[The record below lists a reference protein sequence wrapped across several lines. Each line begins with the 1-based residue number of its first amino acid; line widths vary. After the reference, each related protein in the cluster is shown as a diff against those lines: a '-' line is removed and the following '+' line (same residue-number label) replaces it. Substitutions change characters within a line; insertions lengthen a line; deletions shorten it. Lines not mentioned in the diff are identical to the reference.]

1 MELEN
6 TPLLDCFILKPK
18 IWNDNRGYFFE
29 NYNENIFQK
38 LSGKKVDFVQDNLA
52 FSHYGAIRGLHMQ
65 LPPYAQAK
73 LVYCVQGRILDV
85 AVDIRKNSPTF
96 GQSFAVELTEENRWQ
111 LFVPKGFL
119 HGYSVLS
126 ETALVGYKC
135 DDFYNKESECGIH
148 PLDNTVN
155 IDWRIPAEQQLISEK
170 DLNAISFLELHKII
184 LK

>member
-1 MELEN
+1 
-6 TPLLDCFILKPK
+6 
-18 IWNDNRGYFFE
+18 
-29 NYNENIFQK
+29 
-38 LSGKKVDFVQDNLA
+38 
-52 FSHYGAIRGLHMQ
+52 MQ

-73 LVYCVQGRILDV
+73 LVYCVQGRILDI
-85 AVDIRKNSPTF
+85 AVDVRKDSPTF

-148 PLDNTVN
+148 PLDKTVN
-155 IDWRIPAEQQLISEK
+155 IDWRIPAEQQLISIPFIEISSPV
-170 DLNAISFLELHKII
+170 AILSLKISLLII
-184 LK
+184 LKNHLIFCVLECRICSSNLFYRFDTTYVDLMRLDVSLFISRHRPTRRQSELIIKPI

>member
-1 MELEN
+1 MEIEN

-18 IWNDNRGYFFE
+18 IWNDSRGFFFE
-29 NYNENIFQK
+29 NYNKNIFDK
-38 LSGKKVDFVQDNLA
+38 LVKKEVNFVQDNLA

-73 LVYCVQGRILDV
+73 LVYCIQGKIIDV
-85 AVDIRKNSPTF
+85 AIDVRKNSPTF
-96 GQSFAVELTEENRWQ
+96 GKSFAIELSEENRFQ

-135 DDFYNKESECGIH
+135 DDFYNKESECGIN
-148 PLDNTVN
+148 PLDFTIN
-155 IDWRIPAEQQLISEK
+155 IDWQIPLEKQLISEK
-170 DLNAISFLELHKII
+170 DQNAISFLELPEII
-184 LK
+184 L

>member
-29 NYNENIFQK
+29 NYNKNIFQK
-38 LSGKKVDFVQDNLA
+38 LSGKEVDFIQDNFA

-85 AVDIRKNSPTF
+85 AVDVR
-96 GQSFAVELTEENRWQ
+96 
-111 LFVPKGFL
+111 
-119 HGYSVLS
+119 
-126 ETALVGYKC
+126 
-135 DDFYNKESECGIH
+135 
-148 PLDNTVN
+148 
-155 IDWRIPAEQQLISEK
+155 
-170 DLNAISFLELHKII
+170 
-184 LK
+184 